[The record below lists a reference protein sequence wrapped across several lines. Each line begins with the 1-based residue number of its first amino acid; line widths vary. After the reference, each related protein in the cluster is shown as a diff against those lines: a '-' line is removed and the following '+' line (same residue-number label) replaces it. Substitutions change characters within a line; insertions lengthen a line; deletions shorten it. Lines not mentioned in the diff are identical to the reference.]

1 MTRVWVLKIVVLELE
16 QGGLQENDGVD
27 EVEEGHMVSKE
38 NVEKGEDAEAKA
50 RDAF

>member
-27 EVEEGHMVSKE
+27 EVEEGHLVYE
-38 NVEKGEDAEAKA
+38 DEGGQGLETVNVV
-50 RDAF
+50 